1 MVASARSSARPEAR
15 RPAPKAAAA
24 RAKTG
29 GKSAAKSAAKGAAS
43 PVPTAAE
50 PSLRFH
56 HSPELRA
63 RTHAVLGALESA
75 PDHAPHRATVA
86 DLVAELTEA
95 GLDYYY
101 LRALR
106 LAQVGFVVEQ
116 SARLGI
122 SGAAKLIGS
131 VSRKFILRM
140 DRAQLLAVARHIRE
154 LA

>member
-1 MVASARSSARPEAR
+1 MGTSAKSNAQPSPP
-15 RPAPKAAAA
+15 RPAKRAAAS

-29 GKSAAKSAAKGAAS
+29 AKSAAS
-43 PVPTAAE
+43 PVPASAE
-50 PSLRFH
+50 PCLRFY
-56 HSPELRA
+56 HSQELRA
-63 RTHAVLGALESA
+63 RTHAVLGALESSS
-75 PDHAPHRATVA
+75 DHESHRVTVA

-95 GLDYYY
+95 GMDYYY

-116 SARLGI
+116 SARLGV
-122 SGAAKLIGS
+122 SGAAKLISS